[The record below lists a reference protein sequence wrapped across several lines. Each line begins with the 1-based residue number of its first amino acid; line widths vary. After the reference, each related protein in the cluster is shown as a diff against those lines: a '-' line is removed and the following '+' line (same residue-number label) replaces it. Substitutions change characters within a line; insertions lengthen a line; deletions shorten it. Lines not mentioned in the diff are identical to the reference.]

1 MEIGDE
7 QSEIISNYT
16 KKSVLSKRS
25 ALIRIAC
32 SFIAGEKSYCKQL
45 MEMFWNNVTY
55 ECVPIY
61 FLLFTH
67 DELTE
72 KIRLSIESNVE

>member
-1 MEIGDE
+1 
-7 QSEIISNYT
+7 
-16 KKSVLSKRS
+16 
-25 ALIRIAC
+25 
-32 SFIAGEKSYCKQL
+32 